1 MSAYV
6 VEDRT
11 IDRIISGLASFGF
24 MDEVLYECETD
35 SADELGASLLEM
47 NCDAFDERY
56 DDKADREFLRS
67 YKYKPVPVS
76 KMQLLK
82 SLACY
87 LYQCAEGHVPE
98 RSLYQTLYRI
108 KGELAYDII
117 SDSREYDVCEWA

>member
-11 IDRIISGLASFGF
+11 IDRIISGLASFDF
-24 MDEVLYECETD
+24 LDAVLYECETD
-35 SADELGASLLEM
+35 SADEFGASLLEM

-87 LYQCAEGHVPE
+87 LYQCTEGHVPE
-98 RSLYQTLYRI
+98 RSLYKTLYRI
-108 KGELAYDII
+108 KGELAYKIV
-117 SDSREYDVCEWA
+117 SDLPAYEAFEWA